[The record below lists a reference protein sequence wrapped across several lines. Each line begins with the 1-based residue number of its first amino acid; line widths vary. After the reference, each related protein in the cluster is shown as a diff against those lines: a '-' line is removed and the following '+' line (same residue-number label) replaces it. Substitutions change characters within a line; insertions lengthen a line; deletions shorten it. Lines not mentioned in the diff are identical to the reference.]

1 LKKEKEK
8 KAPDRKEVHLF
19 RLFHY
24 FMGGERTRVVKKEA
38 RSQVKFSI
46 WGGEETA
53 ETAFKFSIC
62 IKKKN

>member
-1 LKKEKEK
+1 
-8 KAPDRKEVHLF
+8 
-19 RLFHY
+19 
-24 FMGGERTRVVKKEA
+24 MGGERTRVVKKEA

-62 IKKKN
+62 IKKKKISLAHGIRYS

>member
-1 LKKEKEK
+1 LKKEKDN

-24 FMGGERTRVVKKEA
+24 FMGGERTWVMKKEA

-53 ETAFKFSIC
+53 ETTFKFSTC
-62 IKKKN
+62 IKKQF